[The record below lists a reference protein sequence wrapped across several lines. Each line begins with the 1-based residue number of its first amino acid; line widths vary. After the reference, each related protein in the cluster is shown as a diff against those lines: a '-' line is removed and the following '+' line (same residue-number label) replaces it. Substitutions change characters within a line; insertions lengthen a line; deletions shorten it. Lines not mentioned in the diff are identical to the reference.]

1 MTIQPTLGRVASI
14 DVFRALTMF
23 LMIFVNDFWTLSG
36 VPKALQHAVANDD
49 FIGFSDVIFP
59 AFLFIVGL
67 SIPLAVTT
75 RRKNGFSDRTIAL
88 HILQRAVALWVMGV
102 FMVNYENLSP
112 ALMPIGKALWTCL
125 MVVALFLIWLDFK
138 FSGKAGTLQQRLMQL
153 TGWLL
158 LVGLA
163 VIFRSGNAESV
174 EYFQIR
180 WWGILGLIG
189 WAYFFNALLYLFA
202 GRHLFS
208 VILVFL
214 VFHLLHI
221 QEFLPV
227 GSSAYR
233 LVVSSSNYTLVAGG
247 MVISALLTHFKGQEI
262 KILLSLLLIGLLV
275 MVYGYALRPY
285 WGGFSKIRAT
295 PSWTLVSL
303 GWSVLSF
310 WVLYILVD
318 LFKWSRWSQP
328 FYIAGRY
335 TLTCYVLPYAV
346 YQIMVLTNT
355 VYWPSPWSVG
365 WLGLLKAAVF
375 SFLILGAT
383 ALLVRFRIALKL

>member
-1 MTIQPTLGRVASI
+1 
-14 DVFRALTMF
+14 
-23 LMIFVNDFWTLSG
+23 
-36 VPKALQHAVANDD
+36 
-49 FIGFSDVIFP
+49 
-59 AFLFIVGL
+59 
-67 SIPLAVTT
+67 
-75 RRKNGFSDRTIAL
+75 
-88 HILQRAVALWVMGV
+88 
-102 FMVNYENLSP
+102 
-112 ALMPIGKALWTCL
+112 
-125 MVVALFLIWLDFK
+125 
-138 FSGKAGTLQQRLMQL
+138 
-153 TGWLL
+153 
-158 LVGLA
+158 
-163 VIFRSGNAESV
+163 
-174 EYFQIR
+174 
-180 WWGILGLIG
+180 
-189 WAYFFNALLYLFA
+189 
-202 GRHLFS
+202 
-208 VILVFL
+208 L

-247 MVISALLTHFKGQEI
+247 MVISALLTHFKGQEK

-318 LFKWSRWSQP
+318 LFKWSRWARP
-328 FYIAGRY
+328 FYTAGRY

-365 WLGLLKAAVF
+365 LLGLLKAAVF